1 MAVLWR
7 LRQASGEFREE
18 LRFMRMSQ
26 ESPEQT
32 TAIRVSDRGR
42 LAEVLRVVNTMPG
55 VRTALAAAP
64 VLATILV
71 LSTISGAPSP
81 GDLRIGQALQDTPG
95 GAVLAGIAVALAF
108 PGVQFVVWF
117 AGLLAAIR
125 TRNLPLVVAAF
136 LVVIALGVNPLL
148 KELIARPRPNAD
160 ELIIRRAASGYGF
173 PSGHTQDA
181 TQIYGLQPSRLP
193 RSAACSGRAL

>member
-1 MAVLWR
+1 LYCPPSAA
-7 LRQASGEFREE
+7 LRPPETFGSGRPF
-18 LRFMRMSQ
+18 
-26 ESPEQT
+26 
-32 TAIRVSDRGR
+32 
-42 LAEVLRVVNTMPG
+42 
-55 VRTALAAAP
+55 
-64 VLATILV
+64 
-71 LSTISGAPSP
+71 
-81 GDLRIGQALQDTPG
+81 QDTPG